1 MKNNLINFTQL
12 SNAPGFWR
20 SLFKVSNLSG
30 MHIWMSYFVSDNLM
44 SHNRLK
50 RHPLY
55 WMPASNPSFKWELIF
70 SSMMQNK
77 KIWEWKLGVSFFWCW
92 IKREAIFKHKY
103 SWIEKRAQFWLKSK
117 TQWTIS
123 CAVRVQRFKWKSTIF
138 SWKLFFGTPCKYPL
152 HYKWCQV
159 GYFCPSIIL
168 RGTNLDEK
176 GLVQVFN
183 DLALW
188 NIYYKIELEVND
200 MRQCEEHYRGFW
212 FHSVY
217 CAIFHFLSVRSSD
230 CLSQAWHFNFP
241 R

>member
-44 SHNRLK
+44 SHSGSNVILCIEGEPLIRLSSGN
-50 RHPLY
+50 L
-55 WMPASNPSFKWELIF
+55 FF
-70 SSMMQNK
+70 SSMMQNQN
-77 KIWEWKLGVSFFWCW
+77 IWEWKLGVSFFWCW

-123 CAVRVQRFKWKSTIF
+123 CAVRVQRFKWKWTIF
-138 SWKLFFGTPCKYPL
+138 SWKLFCGTPCKYPL

-168 RGTNLDEK
+168 RGTNLD
-176 GLVQVFN
+176 
-183 DLALW
+183 
-188 NIYYKIELEVND
+188 
-200 MRQCEEHYRGFW
+200 
-212 FHSVY
+212 
-217 CAIFHFLSVRSSD
+217 
-230 CLSQAWHFNFP
+230 
-241 R
+241 